1 MSSQA
6 APAAHSSFYTA
17 MRILPKPQREAMFAV
32 YGFCRAVDDIAD
44 ERGAATPP
52 ERLAELERW
61 RADIAAMFA
70 GQTPPQ
76 PRRARRGD
84 APLSSEP

>member
-6 APAAHSSFYTA
+6 APAAHSSFYSA
-17 MRILPKPQREAMFAV
+17 MRVLPERRREAMFAL

-44 ERGAATPP
+44 ERGPATAA

-70 GQTPPQ
+70 GQAPAPSRR
-76 PRRARRGD
+76 PR
-84 APLSSEP
+84 